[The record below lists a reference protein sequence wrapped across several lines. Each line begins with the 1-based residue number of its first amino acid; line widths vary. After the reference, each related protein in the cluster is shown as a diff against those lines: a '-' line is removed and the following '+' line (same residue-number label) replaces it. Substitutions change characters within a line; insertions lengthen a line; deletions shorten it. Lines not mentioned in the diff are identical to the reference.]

1 MREKLLCSIQEG
13 RTTRMSKC
21 YSELIALPTF
31 IERYRY
37 LKLDGIVGEDT
48 FGFKRWLNQV
58 LYTSSDW
65 KSFRR
70 EIARRDNGCDLA
82 VQGFEVYGPVII
94 HHIVPIT
101 YEDVL
106 NRSKCL
112 FDPENVILTQ
122 LGTHNAIHYGN
133 ESLLNIAPV
142 ERTPNDT
149 CPWKG
154 RR

>member
-1 MREKLLCSIQEG
+1 
-13 RTTRMSKC
+13 MSKC

-37 LKLDGIVGEDT
+37 LKLNGVVGEDT

-82 VQGFEVYGPVII
+82 VRGFEVYGPVIV

-106 NRSKCL
+106 SRSKCL

-122 LGTHNAIHYGN
+122 LGTHNAIHYGD

>member
-1 MREKLLCSIQEG
+1 
-13 RTTRMSKC
+13 MSKC

-37 LKLDGIVGEDT
+37 LKLNGIVGEDT

-82 VQGFEVYGPVII
+82 VRGFEVYGPVII

-122 LGTHNAIHYGN
+122 LGTHNAIHYGD
-133 ESLLNIAPV
+133 ESLLSIAPV

>member
-1 MREKLLCSIQEG
+1 
-13 RTTRMSKC
+13 MSKC
-21 YSELIALPTF
+21 YSELITFPTF

-37 LKLDGIVGEDT
+37 LKLNGVVGEDT

-82 VQGFEVYGPVII
+82 VRGFEVYGPVII

-106 NRSKCL
+106 NRNKCL

-122 LGTHNAIHYGN
+122 LGTHNAIHYGD

-142 ERTPNDT
+142 ERAQNDT

-154 RR
+154 RRRIYE

>member
-1 MREKLLCSIQEG
+1 
-13 RTTRMSKC
+13 MSKC

-37 LKLDGIVGEDT
+37 LKLNGVVGEDT

-82 VQGFEVYGPVII
+82 VRGFEVHGPVII

-122 LGTHNAIHYGN
+122 LGTHNAIHYGD

>member
-1 MREKLLCSIQEG
+1 
-13 RTTRMSKC
+13 MSKC
-21 YSELIALPTF
+21 YSELMSLPTF

-37 LKLDGIVGEDT
+37 LKLNGIVGEDT

-82 VQGFEVYGPVII
+82 VQGFEVYGPVIV

-112 FDPENVILTQ
+112 FDPENAILTQ
-122 LGTHNAIHYGN
+122 LGTHNAIHYGD

-142 ERTPNDT
+142 ERIPNDT

>member
-1 MREKLLCSIQEG
+1 
-13 RTTRMSKC
+13 MSKC
-21 YSELIALPTF
+21 YSELIQLPTF

-37 LKLDGIVGEDT
+37 LKLDGTVGEDT
-48 FGFKRWLNQV
+48 FGFRRWLNQV
-58 LYTSSDW
+58 LYTSQEW

-70 EIARRDNGCDLA
+70 EINRRDNGCDLA
-82 VQGFEVYGPVII
+82 MAGFEIYGPAII
-94 HHIVPIT
+94 HHINPIT

-106 NRSKCL
+106 HRRDCL

-122 LGTHNAIHYGN
+122 LGTHNAIHYGDEN
-133 ESLLNIAPV
+133 LLNIAPV

-149 CPWKG
+149 CPWRG

>member
-1 MREKLLCSIQEG
+1 
-13 RTTRMSKC
+13 MSKC

-37 LKLDGIVGEDT
+37 LKLNGVVGEDT

-122 LGTHNAIHYGN
+122 LDTHNAIHYGD
-133 ESLLNIAPV
+133 ESLLNIVPV

>member
-1 MREKLLCSIQEG
+1 MR
-13 RTTRMSKC
+13 KC

-37 LKLDGIVGEDT
+37 LKLNGVVGEDT

-82 VQGFEVYGPVII
+82 VRGFEVYGPVIV

-106 NRSKCL
+106 SRSKCL

-122 LGTHNAIHYGN
+122 LGTHNAIHYGD

>member
-1 MREKLLCSIQEG
+1 M
-13 RTTRMSKC
+13 RMSKC
-21 YSELIALPTF
+21 YSELMSLPTF

-37 LKLDGIVGEDT
+37 LKLNGIVGEDT

-82 VQGFEVYGPVII
+82 VPGFEVYGPVIV

-101 YEDVL
+101 YEDVI

-112 FDPENVILTQ
+112 FDPENAILTQ
-122 LGTHNAIHYGN
+122 LGTHNAIHYGD

>member
-1 MREKLLCSIQEG
+1 
-13 RTTRMSKC
+13 MSKC
-21 YSELIALPTF
+21 YSELITLPTF

-37 LKLDGIVGEDT
+37 LKLNGIVGEDT

-82 VQGFEVYGPVII
+82 VRGFEVYGPVII

-106 NRSKCL
+106 NRNKCL

-122 LGTHNAIHYGN
+122 LGTHNAIHYGD

-142 ERTPNDT
+142 ERAPNDT

-154 RR
+154 RRRIYE

>member
-1 MREKLLCSIQEG
+1 
-13 RTTRMSKC
+13 MSKC

-37 LKLDGIVGEDT
+37 LKLNGVVGEDT

-101 YEDVL
+101 YEDVI

-122 LGTHNAIHYGN
+122 LGTHNAIHYGD

-142 ERTPNDT
+142 ERAPNDT

>member
-1 MREKLLCSIQEG
+1 
-13 RTTRMSKC
+13 MSKC
-21 YSELIALPTF
+21 YSELMSLPTF

-37 LKLDGIVGEDT
+37 LKLNGIVGEDT

-82 VQGFEVYGPVII
+82 VRGFEVYGPVII

-106 NRSKCL
+106 NRSECL

-122 LGTHNAIHYGN
+122 LGTHNAIHYGD

-154 RR
+154 GR

>member
-1 MREKLLCSIQEG
+1 
-13 RTTRMSKC
+13 MSKC

-37 LKLDGIVGEDT
+37 LKLNGVVGEDT

-82 VQGFEVYGPVII
+82 VRGFEVYGPVII

-106 NRSKCL
+106 NRNKCL

-122 LGTHNAIHYGN
+122 LGTHNAIHYGD

-142 ERTPNDT
+142 ERAPNDT

>member
-1 MREKLLCSIQEG
+1 
-13 RTTRMSKC
+13 MSKC
-21 YSELIALPTF
+21 YSELMTLPTF

-37 LKLDGIVGEDT
+37 LKLNGVVGEDT

-106 NRSKCL
+106 NRNKCL

-122 LGTHNAIHYGN
+122 LGTHNAIHYGD

-142 ERTPNDT
+142 ERAPNDT

>member
-1 MREKLLCSIQEG
+1 
-13 RTTRMSKC
+13 MSKC
-21 YSELIALPTF
+21 YSELMSLPTF

-37 LKLDGIVGEDT
+37 LKLNGIVGEDT

-70 EIARRDNGCDLA
+70 EIVRRDSGCDLA
-82 VQGFEVYGPVII
+82 VRGFEVYGPAII

-122 LGTHNAIHYGN
+122 LGTHNAIHYGD
-133 ESLLNIAPV
+133 ESLLNIALI

>member
-1 MREKLLCSIQEG
+1 
-13 RTTRMSKC
+13 MSKC
-21 YSELIALPTF
+21 YSELIAFPTF

-37 LKLDGIVGEDT
+37 LKLNGVVGEDT
-48 FGFKRWLNQV
+48 FGVKRGLNQV

-82 VQGFEVYGPVII
+82 VRGFEVYGPVII

-122 LGTHNAIHYGN
+122 LGTHNAIHYGD

-149 CPWKG
+149 CPWKE

>member
-1 MREKLLCSIQEG
+1 
-13 RTTRMSKC
+13 MSKC

-37 LKLDGIVGEDT
+37 LKLNGVIGEDT

-82 VQGFEVYGPVII
+82 VQGFEIYGPVIV

-112 FDPENVILTQ
+112 FDPENAILTQ
-122 LGTHNAIHYGN
+122 LGTHNAIHYGD

>member
-1 MREKLLCSIQEG
+1 
-13 RTTRMSKC
+13 MSKY
-21 YSELIALPTF
+21 YSELIGLPTF

-37 LKLDGIVGEDT
+37 LKLDGTVGEDT
-48 FGFKRWLNQV
+48 FGFRRWLNQI
-58 LYTSSDW
+58 LYTSQEW

-70 EIARRDNGCDLA
+70 EINRRDNGCDLA
-82 VQGFEVYGPVII
+82 MPGFEIYGPAII
-94 HHIVPIT
+94 HHINPIT

-106 NRSKCL
+106 HRRNCL

-122 LGTHNAIHYGN
+122 LGTHNAIHYGD

-149 CPWKG
+149 CPWQG

>member
-1 MREKLLCSIQEG
+1 
-13 RTTRMSKC
+13 MSKC

-37 LKLDGIVGEDT
+37 LKLNGVVGEDT

-82 VQGFEVYGPVII
+82 VQGFEIYGPVIV

-101 YEDVL
+101 YEDVI

-112 FDPENVILTQ
+112 FDPENAILTQ
-122 LGTHNAIHYGN
+122 LGTHNAIHYGD

>member
-1 MREKLLCSIQEG
+1 
-13 RTTRMSKC
+13 MSKC

-37 LKLDGIVGEDT
+37 LKLNGIVGEDT

-70 EIARRDNGCDLA
+70 EISRRDNGCDLA
-82 VQGFEVYGPVII
+82 VQGFEIYGPVIV

-106 NRSKCL
+106 NRSECL
-112 FDPENVILTQ
+112 FDPENAILTQ
-122 LGTHNAIHYGN
+122 LGTHNAIHYGD
-133 ESLLNIAPV
+133 ESLLNIVPV

>member
-1 MREKLLCSIQEG
+1 
-13 RTTRMSKC
+13 MSKC
-21 YSELIALPTF
+21 YSELIGLPTF

-37 LKLDGIVGEDT
+37 LKLDGTVGEDT
-48 FGFKRWLNQV
+48 FGFRRWLNQV
-58 LYTSSDW
+58 LYTSKEW

-70 EIARRDNGCDLA
+70 EINRRDNGCDLA
-82 VQGFEVYGPVII
+82 MAGFEIYGPVII
-94 HHIVPIT
+94 HHINPIT

-106 NRSKCL
+106 HRRDCL
-112 FDPENVILTQ
+112 FDPENAILTQ
-122 LGTHNAIHYGN
+122 LGTHNAIHYGD

-149 CPWKG
+149 CPWRG

>member
-1 MREKLLCSIQEG
+1 
-13 RTTRMSKC
+13 MSKC

-37 LKLDGIVGEDT
+37 LKLNGVVGEDT

-82 VQGFEVYGPVII
+82 VRGFEVYGPVIV

-106 NRSKCL
+106 NRSECL

-122 LGTHNAIHYGN
+122 LGTHNAIHYGD

>member
-1 MREKLLCSIQEG
+1 
-13 RTTRMSKC
+13 MSKC

-37 LKLDGIVGEDT
+37 LKLNGVVGEDT

-82 VQGFEVYGPVII
+82 VRGFEVYGPVII

-106 NRSKCL
+106 NRSECL

-122 LGTHNAIHYGN
+122 LSTHNAIHYGD

>member
-1 MREKLLCSIQEG
+1 
-13 RTTRMSKC
+13 MSKC

-37 LKLDGIVGEDT
+37 LKLNGVVGEDT

-122 LGTHNAIHYGN
+122 LGTHNAIHYGD

>member
-1 MREKLLCSIQEG
+1 M
-13 RTTRMSKC
+13 TRMSKC

-37 LKLDGIVGEDT
+37 LKLNGVVGEDT

-82 VQGFEVYGPVII
+82 VQGFEIYGPVIV

-112 FDPENVILTQ
+112 FDPENAILTQ
-122 LGTHNAIHYGN
+122 LGTHNAIHYGD

>member
-1 MREKLLCSIQEG
+1 
-13 RTTRMSKC
+13 MSKC

-37 LKLDGIVGEDT
+37 LKLNSVVGEDT

-112 FDPENVILTQ
+112 FDPENAILTQ
-122 LGTHNAIHYGN
+122 LGTHNAIHYGD

>member
-1 MREKLLCSIQEG
+1 
-13 RTTRMSKC
+13 MSKC
-21 YSELIALPTF
+21 YSELMTFPTF

-37 LKLDGIVGEDT
+37 LKLNGVVGEDT

-65 KSFRR
+65 RSFRR

-82 VQGFEVYGPVII
+82 VQGFEVYGPVIV

-106 NRSKCL
+106 NRSKRL

-122 LGTHNAIHYGN
+122 LGTHNAIHYGD

>member
-1 MREKLLCSIQEG
+1 
-13 RTTRMSKC
+13 MSKC

-37 LKLDGIVGEDT
+37 LKLNGVVGEDT

-82 VQGFEVYGPVII
+82 VQGFEIYGPVIV
-94 HHIVPIT
+94 HHIVPIA

-112 FDPENVILTQ
+112 FDPENAILTQ
-122 LGTHNAIHYGN
+122 LGTHNAIHYGD

>member
-1 MREKLLCSIQEG
+1 
-13 RTTRMSKC
+13 MSKC
-21 YSELIALPTF
+21 YSELIAIPTF

-37 LKLDGIVGEDT
+37 LKLNGVVGEDT

-82 VQGFEVYGPVII
+82 VRGFEVHGPVII

-122 LGTHNAIHYGN
+122 LGTHNAIHYGD

>member
-1 MREKLLCSIQEG
+1 
-13 RTTRMSKC
+13 MSKC

-37 LKLDGIVGEDT
+37 LKLNGIVGEDT

-82 VQGFEVYGPVII
+82 VRGFEVYGPVII

-122 LGTHNAIHYGN
+122 LGTHNAIHYGD

-154 RR
+154 RI

>member
-1 MREKLLCSIQEG
+1 
-13 RTTRMSKC
+13 MSKC

-37 LKLDGIVGEDT
+37 LKLNGVVGEDT

-82 VQGFEVYGPVII
+82 VQGFEIYGPVIA

-112 FDPENVILTQ
+112 FDPENAILTQ
-122 LGTHNAIHYGN
+122 LGTHNAIHYGD